1 MTLSAADNGVTRNQG
16 RRIKAAASS
25 RFLVG
30 TVGNRGV
37 FRGRNFNQ
45 SRFGEVA
52 ESKSPRRLLAK

>member
-1 MTLSAADNGVTRNQG
+1 VTRNQG